1 MQEVTLTQVLE
12 AREERVRKQ
21 QELLKTYHCPLV
33 CFTMNIAGPVKTTP
47 LITCAFQVGL
57 DALHNRLSPKH
68 IRFHSTEIAV
78 TGCLAMYAVD
88 IEAIALKKICTEI
101 EDSIPLGRLFDMD
114 VLDTNGSKLERHL
127 VGGKNRNCIV
137 CGAPGRVCAARR
149 LHTVPEIQTATLA
162 IIQEHF
168 AINKQ
173 PECTPS
179 NNTCFFEH
187 IAALAVQ
194 SLIDEAMTTP
204 KPGLVDMRNNG
215 SHQDMNLYTFL
226 CSARALKPYFLECLK
241 IGQNTRHMAPA
252 DTFPQLREA
261 GLKAE
266 QAMYAV
272 TEGVNTHK
280 GAIYSLGILCGA
292 LGRLWTPE
300 NPITEVATMMK
311 QCAEMVSP
319 HVEADFTALSTSHS
333 AITDSM
339 AIPVES
345 KAIPT
350 LSAGQ
355 RLYLKEGI
363 TGIRGEATAGFPSVM
378 RLSLPAYKNAL
389 QTGLNHNDAGII
401 ALLHL
406 IANVNDTNLYHRG
419 GRDGAAYAANAA
431 RTLLDANKLPSYV
444 QLEALD
450 DAFIARNL
458 SPGGCADL
466 LAVTYFLH
474 RLKN

>member
-21 QELLKTYHCPLV
+21 QALLKTYHCPLI

-47 LITCAFQVGL
+47 LTQCAFQVGL
-57 DALHNRLSPKH
+57 DALHSKLPQKH
-68 IRFHSTEIAV
+68 IRFHSTEITV
-78 TGCLAMYAVD
+78 TGCLAMYAID
-88 IEAIALKKICTEI
+88 IEAITLKKICTEI

-114 VLDTNGSKLERHL
+114 VLDRNGLKLERHL
-127 VGGKNRNCIV
+127 VGGKSRNCII
-137 CGAPGRVCAARR
+137 CGAPGRACAARR
-149 LHTVPEIQTATLA
+149 LHTVPELQAATLA
-162 IIQEHF
+162 IIQGHF
-168 AINKQ
+168 AINTQ
-173 PECTPS
+173 PESTH
-179 NNTCFFEH
+179 FEH
-187 IAALAVQ
+187 IAAMAVQ

-226 CSARALKPYFLECLK
+226 RSAHAMKPYFLDCLQ
-241 IGQNTRHMAPA
+241 IGQSTRHMAPV

-266 QAMYAV
+266 QAMYTV
-272 TEGVNTHK
+272 TGGVNTHK

-292 LGRLWTPE
+292 LGRLWSSETP
-300 NPITEVATMMK
+300 IAEVNALMK
-311 QCAEMVSP
+311 QCAEMVTP
-319 HVEADFTALSTSHS
+319 HVEADFTALSASHP

-339 AIPVES
+339 AITGES
-345 KAIPT
+345 KPQTT

-355 RLYLKEGI
+355 RLYLEEGI
-363 TGIRGEATAGFPSVM
+363 TGIRGEAAAGFPSVM

-389 QTGLNHNDAGII
+389 QAGLNHNDAGII

-419 GRDGAAYAANAA
+419 GHDGAAYAANAA
-431 RTLLDANKLPSYV
+431 HALLDANKPLSYE
-444 QLEALD
+444 QLEDLD

-466 LAVTYFLH
+466 LAVTYFLY
-474 RLKN
+474 RLN